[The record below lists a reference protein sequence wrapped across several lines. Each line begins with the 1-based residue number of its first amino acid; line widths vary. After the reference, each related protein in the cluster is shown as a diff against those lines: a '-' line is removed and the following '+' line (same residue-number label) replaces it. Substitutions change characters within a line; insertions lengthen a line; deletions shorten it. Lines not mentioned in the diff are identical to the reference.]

1 MTWWRLGLL
10 VVVVTGCRHEAAF
23 QVRVDPGGSESL
35 VTLIVPPSLRVNARV
50 PPGLEL
56 PDGRVL
62 RFRADRLSADSAYLL
77 APISAVV
84 PFKTDTVHGTL
95 RMSVCDTVAQVC
107 RPWVIAL

>member
-10 VVVVTGCRHEAAF
+10 AVVVAGCRGEPDF
-23 QVRVDPGGSESL
+23 QVRVDPGESESL
-35 VTLIVPPSLRVNARV
+35 VTLIVPPPVKVNARV

-62 RFRADRLSADSAYLL
+62 RFRADRLSADSAYFL
-77 APISAVV
+77 APIWAAV

-95 RMSVCDTVAQVC
+95 RISACDTAAQVC
-107 RPWVIAL
+107 RQLVIAL